1 MPSRDPE
8 LSYESS
14 PDTKMPGVPCPEC
27 TTAEKE
33 VWVIPGHS
41 CPYCGMVVVIHV
53 SMNSTVSIFNTVER

>member
-33 VWVIPGHS
+33 VWVILGHS
-41 CPYCGMVVVIHV
+41 CPYCGMVIHV